1 MSTHIVSMLSMC
13 CRSDAV
19 PSSPPSAV
27 TPETVR
33 TFGPPEVSDVSKVF
47 KFSKV
52 VEVVEVPRFLKAFN
66 ACAPASGWSCL
77 SCASA

>member
-33 TFGPPEVSDVSKVF
+33 TFGPPEVSDVSKVC
-47 KFSKV
+47 KFSKDFA
-52 VEVVEVPRFLKAFN
+52 VPRFLKIFN
-66 ACAPASGWSCL
+66 ACAPASGWSCP
-77 SCASA
+77 SCASV